1 MTCLCSQTFIAQDLS
16 CSQRVKLDCKLFECG
31 EAAVELEELAVTR
44 RAWATGAADARA
56 GRLRRDG
63 PELWPQFGI
72 CCLLAPARVC
82 ELGVRLR
89 VPGQVKRAG
98 VRPDEVVAAS
108 GFARRCDDGLGGA

>member
-1 MTCLCSQTFIAQDLS
+1 MTWLCRQTFIAQDLS

-31 EAAVELEELAVTR
+31 EAAVELEKLAVTR
-44 RAWATGAADARA
+44 RAWATAAADARA

-72 CCLLAPARVC
+72 SCLLAPARVC
-82 ELGVRLR
+82 ELGVR

-98 VRPDEVVAAS
+98 GA
-108 GFARRCDDGLGGA
+108 ARRGGRGQWFLRGGATMA